1 MKRFLIIFLT
11 TGVIQIFSACSTN
24 EPEFQGEMN
33 IKFTT
38 SSQDIKNIETK

>member
-1 MKRFLIIFLT
+1 MKRFLIILLT
-11 TGVIQIFSACSTN
+11 AGVIQIFSACSTN

-38 SSQDIKNIETK
+38 SSGNTKNVETK